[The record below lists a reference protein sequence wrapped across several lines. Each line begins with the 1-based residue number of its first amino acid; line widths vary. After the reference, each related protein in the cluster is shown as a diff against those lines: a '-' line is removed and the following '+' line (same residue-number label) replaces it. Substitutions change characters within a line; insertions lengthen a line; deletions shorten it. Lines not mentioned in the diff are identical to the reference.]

1 MSFSTSHIEGDDI
14 PFEERDKIWSLI
26 YTKVS
31 EAVDRKER
39 FAILFSTMVGGNYEK
54 GYSAI
59 ITQDQ
64 YEVLLN
70 NFLLWSEENER
81 YELCIEVKEKINK
94 LKQWTENC

>member
-1 MSFSTSHIEGDDI
+1 MNLDSSYTEGDDI
-14 PFEERDKIWSLI
+14 SFEERDKIWSLI
-26 YTKVS
+26 YIKVS

-64 YEVLLN
+64 YETLLN